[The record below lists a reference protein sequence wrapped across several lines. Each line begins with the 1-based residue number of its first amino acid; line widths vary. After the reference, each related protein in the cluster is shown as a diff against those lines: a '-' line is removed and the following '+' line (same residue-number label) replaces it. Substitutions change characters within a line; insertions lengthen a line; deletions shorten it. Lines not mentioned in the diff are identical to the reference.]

1 MKQALN
7 VESILLNEVDN
18 EKYVY
23 LYLEGDNWC
32 AYERSAYYLAKE
44 FPVVL
49 NKEIV
54 HDGYEVILMK
64 ASFNIDKAA
73 SPVPLRSP
81 EKSRGRPGS
90 FPDPRPHRRFC
101 GVESGP
107 NSTGCRPNCRPAL
120 PSGSWMHSR
129 S

>member
-1 MKQALN
+1 MKQAFD
-7 VESILLNEVDN
+7 VEEILLNEVDN

-54 HDGYEVILMK
+54 HGDYEVILMR
-64 ASFNIDKAA
+64 ASFNIDKMQL
-73 SPVPLRSP
+73 PLFRSAVL
-81 EKSRGRPGS
+81 KRVGDDQLL
-90 FPDPRPHRRFC
+90 FQIPHTIDGF
-101 GVESGP
+101 VEWKAELLDGM
-107 NSTGCRPNCRPAL
+107 PA
-120 PSGSWMHSR
+120 
-129 S
+129 

>member
-1 MKQALN
+1 MKQVLN

-54 HDGYEVILMK
+54 HGGYEVILMK
-64 ASFNIDKAA
+64 ASFNIDKMRL
-73 SPVPLRSP
+73 PLFRSAVL
-81 EKSRGRPGS
+81 KRVGDDQLL
-90 FPDPRPHRRFC
+90 FQIPHTIDGF
-101 GVESGP
+101 VEWKAELLDGM
-107 NSTGCRPNCRPAL
+107 PA
-120 PSGSWMHSR
+120 
-129 S
+129 

>member
-1 MKQALN
+1 MKQAFD
-7 VESILLNEVDN
+7 VEEILLNEVDN

-54 HDGYEVILMK
+54 HGGYEVILMK
-64 ASFNIDKAA
+64 ASFNIDKMQLPLFRSAVLKRVGDDQLLFQIPHTIDGFVEWKA
-73 SPVPLRSP
+73 ELLDGMPV
-81 EKSRGRPGS
+81 
-90 FPDPRPHRRFC
+90 
-101 GVESGP
+101 
-107 NSTGCRPNCRPAL
+107 
-120 PSGSWMHSR
+120 
-129 S
+129 

>member
-1 MKQALN
+1 MKQASD

-64 ASFNIDKAA
+64 ASFDASQMQLPLFRSAVLKRVGDEQVLFQIPHAVEGFVEWKAEQ
-73 SPVPLRSP
+73 LN
-81 EKSRGRPGS
+81 GM
-90 FPDPRPHRRFC
+90 
-101 GVESGP
+101 
-107 NSTGCRPNCRPAL
+107 PA
-120 PSGSWMHSR
+120 
-129 S
+129 

>member
-64 ASFNIDKAA
+64 ASFNIAQMRL
-73 SPVPLRSP
+73 PLCRSAVL
-81 EKSRGRPGS
+81 RTVADDRLL
-90 FPDPRPHRRFC
+90 F
-101 GVESGP
+101 
-107 NSTGCRPNCRPAL
+107 
-120 PSGSWMHSR
+120 
-129 S
+129 